1 MICESEKNALTLH
14 KIKETT
20 HICAT
25 NGFNKQIKE

>member
-20 HICAT
+20 HSAQQMDLT
-25 NGFNKQIKE
+25 NK